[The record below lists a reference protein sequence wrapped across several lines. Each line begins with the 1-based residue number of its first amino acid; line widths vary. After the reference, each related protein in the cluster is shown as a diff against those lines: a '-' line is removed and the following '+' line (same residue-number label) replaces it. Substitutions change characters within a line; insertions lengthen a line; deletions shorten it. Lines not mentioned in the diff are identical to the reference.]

1 MIKLKWSLELLVM
14 MMILM
19 RALWRGRSL
28 RAQPKGALHGAGSSW
43 GRPRVRQCG
52 EAFWVM
58 RVVRPVVEPVGQ
70 LAS

>member
-1 MIKLKWSLELLVM
+1 MIKLKWSLDLLVM

-19 RALWRGRSL
+19 RALWSGRSL
-28 RAQPKGALHGAGSSW
+28 RALCTAPVVVGVA
-43 GRPRVRQCG
+43 PRVRQCG

-58 RVVRPVVEPVGQ
+58 RVVRPVVGPVGQ

>member
-1 MIKLKWSLELLVM
+1 MIKLKWSLDLLVM

-19 RALWRGRSL
+19 RALWSGRSL
-28 RAQPKGALHGAGSSW
+28 RALCTAPVVVG
-43 GRPRVRQCG
+43 VRQCG

-58 RVVRPVVEPVGQ
+58 RVVRPVVGPVGQ

>member
-1 MIKLKWSLELLVM
+1 MVSWSSRDDDDFDEGTLE
-14 MMILM
+14 
-19 RALWRGRSL
+19 W
-28 RAQPKGALHGAGSSW
+28 AQPKGALHGAGSSW

-58 RVVRPVVEPVGQ
+58 RVVRPVVGPVGQ